1 MGMNNLDLNNKV
13 NAETKEK
20 IKNAL
25 ESGNTED
32 LSSAIVAM
40 ATDIENNIMKE
51 AKTSINENLNNN
63 TVMNKRGLN
72 PLTSEETKY
81 YNEVISKGG
90 FNGIEE
96 LMPKTVIDRVFEDLE
111 KEHPLLS
118 KIDFINTTGITEW
131 VTRTKDVE
139 AAWWG
144 QLAGEIKKKL
154 DNGFKKEKTDL
165 FKLSAYIP
173 VTKSMLDLGP
183 QWLDKFI
190 RVMLGE
196 SMAIALELA
205 IVAGTGKEQPIGI
218 LKSLSK
224 PVESGVYAD
233 KDAVKLTDFEPAT
246 LGKSVMAPL
255 TKNGKRNVTGAIM
268 VVNPMDYW
276 SKIFGLTTFL
286 TQNGTY
292 VYGVM
297 PIPVEIVQSV
307 AMPVGKMAVGRAK
320 DYFMGIGSSQKIE
333 YSDQYHFL
341 EDERV
346 YLSKQYGNGKPK
358 DDDSF
363 LVFDISELSSETK
376 RAVKTTK

>member
-1 MGMNNLDLNNKV
+1 MGMVNPDLQSKIQV
-13 NAETKEK
+13 ETQEK

-25 ESGNTED
+25 ESGKTDE
-32 LSSAIVAM
+32 LAGAITAM

-51 AKTSINENLNNN
+51 AKTSINDNLNDSA
-63 TVMNKRGLN
+63 VMNKRGMN
-72 PLTSEETKY
+72 PLTSDETKY

-90 FNGIEE
+90 FDGVEE
-96 LMPKTVIDRVFEDLE
+96 LMPKTIIDRVFEDLE

-131 VTRTKDVE
+131 ITRTNEVE

-144 QLAGEIKKKL
+144 PLADEIKKKL

-183 QWLDKFI
+183 TWLDKFV
-190 RVMLGE
+190 RAMLGE
-196 SMAIALELA
+196 SMAIALEVA
-205 IVAGTGKEQPIGI
+205 IVAGTGKEQPIGMI
-218 LKSLSK
+218 KSLSK
-224 PVESGVYAD
+224 PVEEGVYAD
-233 KDAVKLTDFEPAT
+233 KDATKLTDFKPAT
-246 LGKSVMAPL
+246 LGKEVMAPL
-255 TKNGKRNVTGAIM
+255 TKDGKRNVTGVIM
-268 VVNPMDYW
+268 VVNPTDYW
-276 SKIFGLTTFL
+276 GKIFGLTTFL

-297 PIPVEIVQSV
+297 PIPVDIVQSV
-307 AMPVGKMAVGRAK
+307 AMPVGKMATGRAK

-358 DDDSF
+358 DNDSF
-363 LVFDISELSSETK
+363 LVFDISGLGLPQ
-376 RAVKTTK
+376 A

>member
-1 MGMNNLDLNNKV
+1 MGMINPDLQGKIQ
-13 NAETKEK
+13 AETQEK

-32 LSSAIVAM
+32 LAGAITAM
-40 ATDIENNIMKE
+40 ATDIENNIMKQ
-51 AKTSINENLNNN
+51 AKSAINDDLNDKA
-63 TVMNKRGLN
+63 VLNKRGLN
-72 PLTSEETKY
+72 PLTAEETKY

-90 FNGIEE
+90 FNGIDE
-96 LMPKTVIDRVFEDLE
+96 LMPRTVIDRVFEDLE

-118 KIDFINTTGITEW
+118 KIDFVNTTGITEW
-131 VTRTKDVE
+131 ITRTNDVE

-144 QLAGEIKKKL
+144 PLADEIKKKL
-154 DNGFKKEKTDL
+154 DNGFKKEDTKL
-165 FKLSAYIP
+165 FKLSSYVP

-183 QWLDKFI
+183 QWLDKFV
-190 RVMLGE
+190 RAMLTE
-196 SMAIALELA
+196 SIAIALELA
-205 IVAGTGKEQPIGI
+205 IVAGTGKDQPIGI
-218 LKSLSK
+218 IKDLNGAVVDSVYPNKQANKLNDFK
-224 PVESGVYAD
+224 PS
-233 KDAVKLTDFEPAT
+233 T
-246 LGKSVMAPL
+246 LGKEIMAPL
-255 TKNGKRNVTGAIM
+255 TKEGTRNVNGLIM

-297 PIPVEIVQSV
+297 PIPVDIVQSV

-346 YLSKQYGNGKPK
+346 YLAKQYGNGKPK
-358 DDDSF
+358 DNDSF
-363 LVFDISELSSETK
+363 LIFDITTLGETTPE
-376 RAVKTTK
+376 A

>member
-1 MGMNNLDLNNKV
+1 MPMNNLDLQGKIQ
-13 NAETKEK
+13 AETQEK

-32 LSSAIVAM
+32 LSNAIVAM
-40 ATDIENNIMKE
+40 STDIETNIMKQ
-51 AKTSINENLNNN
+51 AKAAINEDLNDKA
-63 TVMNKRGLN
+63 VMNKRGLN

-90 FNGIEE
+90 FNGVEE

-131 VTRTKDVE
+131 ITRTKEVE

-144 QLAGEIKKKL
+144 PLADEIKRKL
-154 DNGFKKEKTDL
+154 DNGFKKEKTNL

-183 QWLDKFI
+183 QWLDKFV
-190 RVMLGE
+190 RAMLTE
-196 SMAIALELA
+196 SMAIALELS
-205 IVAGTGKEQPIGI
+205 IVAGTGKEQPIGM
-218 LKSLSK
+218 LKDLSAA
-224 PVESGVYAD
+224 VTDGIYTD
-233 KDAVKLTDFEPAT
+233 KTATKLTDFAPAT
-246 LGKSVMAPL
+246 LGKSIMAPL
-255 TKNGKRNVTGAIM
+255 TKNGTRNVTGIIM
-268 VVNPMDYW
+268 VVNPVDYW
-276 SKIFGLTTFL
+276 EKIFGQTTFL
-286 TQNGTY
+286 TSQGTY
-292 VYGVM
+292 VYGLL
-297 PIPVEIVQSV
+297 PIPGDIVQSV
-307 AMPVGKMAVGRAK
+307 AVPKGKMIVGMAK
-320 DYFMGIGSSQKIE
+320 DYFMGIGSTQKIE

-358 DDDSF
+358 DNDSF
-363 LVFDISELSSETK
+363 LVFDISALETEPPK
-376 RAVKTTK
+376 ATKTK

>member
-1 MGMNNLDLNNKV
+1 MPMINPDLEKRIQ
-13 NAETKEK
+13 AETQEK

-25 ESGNTED
+25 ESGKTED
-32 LSSAIVAM
+32 LAGAITAM
-40 ATDIENNIMKE
+40 ATDIENNIIKE
-51 AKTSINENLNNN
+51 AKATINDDLNDKA
-63 TVMNKRGLN
+63 VLNKRGLN
-72 PLTSEETKY
+72 PLTAEETKY

-131 VTRTKDVE
+131 ITRTKDVE

-144 QLAGEIKKKL
+144 PLADEIKKKL
-154 DNGFKKEKTDL
+154 DNGFKKEKTNL

-183 QWLDKFI
+183 QWLDKFV
-190 RVMLGE
+190 RAMLGE

-205 IVAGTGKEQPIGI
+205 IVAGTGKEQPIGMI
-218 LKSLSK
+218 KSLTK
-224 PVESGVYAD
+224 PVSDGVYDD
-233 KDAVKLTDFEPAT
+233 KDAVKLTDFKPAT
-246 LGKSVMAPL
+246 LGKEVMAPL
-255 TKNGKRNVTGAIM
+255 TKKGTRNVSGVIM

-297 PIPVEIVQSV
+297 PIPVDIVQSV
-307 AMPVGKMAVGRAK
+307 AMPVGKMSVGRAK

-346 YLSKQYGNGKPK
+346 YLAKQYGNGKPK

-363 LVFDISELSSETK
+363 LVFDISGLGLPQ
-376 RAVKTTK
+376 A

>member
-1 MGMNNLDLNNKV
+1 MGMINPDLQSRIQ
-13 NAETKEK
+13 AETQEK
-20 IKNAL
+20 IKNAI
-25 ESGNTED
+25 ESGSTEE
-32 LSSAIVAM
+32 LAAAITAM
-40 ATDIENNIMKE
+40 TSDIENNIMKD
-51 AKTSINENLNNN
+51 AKAAINEDLNDKA
-63 TVMNKRGLN
+63 VMNKRGLN
-72 PLTSEETKY
+72 PLTAEETKY

-96 LMPKTVIDRVFEDLE
+96 LMPKTIIDRVFEDLE

-131 VTRTKDVE
+131 ITRTNEVE

-144 QLAGEIKKKL
+144 PLADEIKKKL
-154 DNGFKKEKTDL
+154 NNGFKKEKTNL

-183 QWLDKFI
+183 QWLDKFV
-190 RVMLGE
+190 RAMLGE
-196 SMAIALELA
+196 SIAIALELA
-205 IVAGTGKEQPIGI
+205 IVAGTGKEQPIGMI
-218 LKSLSK
+218 KSLSK
-224 PVESGVYAD
+224 PVTDGVYQD
-233 KDAVKLTDFEPAT
+233 KDLVKLTDFKPAT
-246 LGKSVMAPL
+246 LGKEIMAPL
-255 TKNGKRNVTGAIM
+255 TKEGTKNVNGVIM

-297 PIPVEIVQSV
+297 PIPADIVQSV

-363 LVFDISELSSETK
+363 LVFDISNLGTEAPQPTK
-376 RAVKTTK
+376 TK

>member
-1 MGMNNLDLNNKV
+1 MGMINPDLQSKIQN
-13 NAETKEK
+13 ETQAK
-20 IKNAL
+20 IKNAI
-25 ESGNTED
+25 ETGNTED
-32 LSSAIVAM
+32 LAGAITAM
-40 ATDIENNIMKE
+40 ATDIENNIMKQ
-51 AKTSINENLNNN
+51 AKAVINDDLNDKA
-63 TVMNKRGLN
+63 VLNKRGLN

-90 FNGIEE
+90 FKGVEE
-96 LMPKTVIDRVFEDLE
+96 LMPKTIIDRVFEDLE

-131 VTRTKDVE
+131 ITRTKEVE

-144 QLAGEIKKKL
+144 PLADEIKKKL

-183 QWLDKFI
+183 QWLDKFV
-190 RVMLGE
+190 RAMLTE

-205 IVAGTGKEQPIGI
+205 IVAGTGKDQPIGM
-218 LKSLSK
+218 LKDLSK
-224 PVESGVYAD
+224 PVSEGVYAD
-233 KDAVKLTDFEPAT
+233 KDAVKLTDFAPVT
-246 LGKSVMAPL
+246 LGKNVMAPL
-255 TKNGKRNVTGAIM
+255 TKNGTRNVTGIIM
-268 VVNPMDYW
+268 VVNPVDYW
-276 SKIFGLTTFL
+276 EKIFGQTTFL
-286 TQNGTY
+286 TSQGTY

-297 PIPVEIVQSV
+297 PIPGEIIKSV
-307 AMPVGKMAVGRAK
+307 AVPKGKMIVGMSK

-358 DDDSF
+358 DNDSF
-363 LVFDISELSSETK
+363 LVFDISNLETEPPK
-376 RAVKTTK
+376 ATKAK

>member
-1 MGMNNLDLNNKV
+1 MGMINPDLQGKIQ
-13 NAETKEK
+13 AETQEK

-32 LSSAIVAM
+32 LAGAITAM
-40 ATDIENNIMKE
+40 ATDIENNIMKQ
-51 AKTSINENLNNN
+51 AKSAINDDLNDKA
-63 TVMNKRGLN
+63 VLNKRGLN
-72 PLTSEETKY
+72 PLTAEETKY

-90 FNGIEE
+90 FNGIDE
-96 LMPKTVIDRVFEDLE
+96 LMPRTVIDRVFEDLE

-118 KIDFINTTGITEW
+118 KIDFVNTTGITEW
-131 VTRTKDVE
+131 ITRTNDVE

-144 QLAGEIKKKL
+144 PLADEIKKKL
-154 DNGFKKEKTDL
+154 DNGFKKEDTKL
-165 FKLSAYIP
+165 FKLSSYVP

-183 QWLDKFI
+183 QWLDKFV
-190 RVMLGE
+190 RTMLTE

-205 IVAGTGKEQPIGI
+205 IVAGTGKDQPIGI
-218 LKSLSK
+218 IKDLNGAVVDSVYPDKEANKLNDFK
-224 PVESGVYAD
+224 PS
-233 KDAVKLTDFEPAT
+233 T
-246 LGKSVMAPL
+246 LGKEIMAPL
-255 TKNGKRNVTGAIM
+255 TKEGTRNVNGLIM

-297 PIPVEIVQSV
+297 PIPVDIVQSV

-346 YLSKQYGNGKPK
+346 YLAKQYGNGKPK
-358 DDDSF
+358 DNDSF
-363 LVFDISELSSETK
+363 LIFDITTLGETTPE
-376 RAVKTTK
+376 A

>member
-1 MGMNNLDLNNKV
+1 MPMINPDLEKRIQ
-13 NAETKEK
+13 AETQEK

-25 ESGNTED
+25 ESGKTED
-32 LSSAIVAM
+32 LAGAITAM
-40 ATDIENNIMKE
+40 ATDIENNIIKE
-51 AKTSINENLNNN
+51 AKATINDDLNDKA
-63 TVMNKRGLN
+63 VLNKRGLN
-72 PLTSEETKY
+72 PLTAEETKY

-131 VTRTKDVE
+131 ITRTKDVE

-144 QLAGEIKKKL
+144 PLADEIKKKL
-154 DNGFKKEKTDL
+154 DNGFKKEKTNL

-183 QWLDKFI
+183 QWLDKFV
-190 RVMLGE
+190 RAMLGE

-205 IVAGTGKEQPIGI
+205 IVAGTGKEQPIGMI
-218 LKSLSK
+218 KSLTK
-224 PVESGVYAD
+224 PVSDGVYAD
-233 KDAVKLTDFEPAT
+233 KDAVKLTDFKPAT
-246 LGKSVMAPL
+246 LGKEVMAPL
-255 TKNGKRNVTGAIM
+255 TKKGTRNVSGVIM

-297 PIPVEIVQSV
+297 PIPVDIVQSV
-307 AMPVGKMAVGRAK
+307 AMPVGKMSVGRAK

-346 YLSKQYGNGKPK
+346 YLAKQYGNGKPK

-363 LVFDISELSSETK
+363 LVFDISGLGLPQ
-376 RAVKTTK
+376 A

>member
-25 ESGNTED
+25 ETGNTED
-32 LSSAIVAM
+32 LSSAIVTM
-40 ATDIENNIMKE
+40 AADIENNIMKE
-51 AKTSINENLNNN
+51 AKAAINENLNDNA
-63 TVMNKRGLN
+63 VLNKRGLN
-72 PLTSEETKY
+72 LLTSEETKY

-131 VTRTKDVE
+131 ITRTNDVE

-144 QLAGEIKKKL
+144 PLADEIKKKL
-154 DNGFKKEKTDL
+154 DNGFKKEDTKL

-183 QWLDKFI
+183 QWLDRFV
-190 RVMLGE
+190 RAMLGE

-205 IVAGTGKEQPIGI
+205 IVAGTGKDQPIGI
-218 LKSLSK
+218 IKDLSGA
-224 PVESGVYAD
+224 VVDNVYPD
-233 KDAVKLTDFEPAT
+233 KKAKKLTDFKPAT
-246 LGKSVMAPL
+246 LGKEIMAPL
-255 TKNGKRNVTGAIM
+255 TKDGTRNVNGLIM

-297 PIPVEIVQSV
+297 PIPVDIVQSV
-307 AMPVGKMAVGRAK
+307 AIPVGKMAVGRAK

-346 YLSKQYGNGKPK
+346 YLAKQYGNGKPK
-358 DDDSF
+358 DNDSF
-363 LVFDISELSSETK
+363 LVFDITGLDETIQ
-376 RAVKTTK
+376 TTPEA

>member
-1 MGMNNLDLNNKV
+1 MAMNNLDLQGKIQ
-13 NAETKEK
+13 AETQEK

-25 ESGNTED
+25 ESGKTED
-32 LSSAIVAM
+32 LAGAIATM
-40 ATDIENNIMKE
+40 AQDIENNIMKE
-51 AKTSINENLNNN
+51 AKAAINEDLNDKA
-63 TVMNKRGLN
+63 VLNKRGLN
-72 PLTSEETKY
+72 PLTAEETKY

-90 FNGIEE
+90 FSGVEE

-118 KIDFINTTGITEW
+118 KIDFVNTTGITEW
-131 VTRTKDVE
+131 ITRTKDVE

-144 QLAGEIKKKL
+144 PLADEIKKKL
-154 DNGFKKEKTDL
+154 DNGFKKERTNL

-183 QWLDKFI
+183 QWLDKFV
-190 RVMLGE
+190 RAMLGE

-205 IVAGTGKEQPIGI
+205 IVAGTGKEQPIGMI
-218 LKSLSK
+218 KSLTK
-224 PVESGVYAD
+224 AVTDGVYSD
-233 KDAVKLTDFEPAT
+233 KDATKLTDFKPAT
-246 LGKSVMAPL
+246 LGKEVMAPL
-255 TKNGKRNVTGAIM
+255 TKDGTRSVNGVIM

-297 PIPVEIVQSV
+297 PIPVDIVQSV
-307 AMPVGKMAVGRAK
+307 AMPTGKMAVGRAK

-346 YLSKQYGNGKPK
+346 YLAKQYGNGKPK

-363 LVFDISELSSETK
+363 LVFDISGLGLPQ
-376 RAVKTTK
+376 A